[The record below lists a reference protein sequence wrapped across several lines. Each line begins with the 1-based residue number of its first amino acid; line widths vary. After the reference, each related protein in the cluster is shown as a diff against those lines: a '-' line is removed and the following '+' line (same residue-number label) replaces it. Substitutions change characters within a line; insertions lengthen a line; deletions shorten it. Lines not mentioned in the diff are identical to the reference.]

1 MKTTKIRW
9 VIAHEPLSLFVRA
22 AKDFQ
27 EFVNAAQSAEK
38 IEVEVMTLSEYSHK
52 YNDGVMVTKHD
63 LLDLMEQGKI
73 EMSQMYTTWLAE
85 KYDQDM
91 LALEMPF
98 IFKDHDH
105 ATRVLEGEVGEFLL
119 DKITEKSNV
128 RGMAFTYSGGFRNV
142 IANKKVSTLA
152 QLADKD
158 QDQ

>member
-1 MKTTKIRW
+1 MTKTTKIRW

-38 IEVEVMTLSEYSHK
+38 IEIEVMTLSEYSQK
-52 YNDGVMVTKHD
+52 YNNGVIVTKHD

-85 KYDQDM
+85 KYEHDL
-91 LALEMPF
+91 LALDMPF
-98 IFKDHDH
+98 IFEDHDH

-119 DKITEKSNV
+119 NKITEKSNV
-128 RGMAFTYSGGFRNV
+128 RGMAFTYSGGFRN
-142 IANKKVSTLA
+142 ILSSKKVSTL
-152 QLADKD
+152 QGLVDEDKN
-158 QDQ
+158 

>member
-9 VIAHEPLSLFVRA
+9 VIAHEPLNLFVRA
-22 AKDFQ
+22 AEDFQ
-27 EFVNAAQSAEK
+27 KFVNEAQSAEK
-38 IEVEVMTLSEYSHK
+38 IEVEVMTLNEYAEK
-52 YNDGVMVTKHD
+52 YNDGVQVTKHD

-85 KYDQDM
+85 DIENDM

-98 IFKDHDH
+98 IFEDHDH
-105 ATRVLEGEVGEFLL
+105 ATRVLEGEVGEYLL

-142 IANKKVSTLA
+142 ISSKQVSSLKGLT
-152 QLADKD
+152 DED
-158 QDQ
+158 